1 MKICLKKVVMTF
13 FVTATLY
20 QYSYAQF
27 TFSGEVRPRS
37 EYRHGFKALAGQN
50 QEAAFFTDQR
60 TRLNFDYV
68 HEDYTFKIVLQD
80 IRTWGNTAQLVDN
93 DGAYTALHE
102 GWAQLKIAGPLS
114 LKIGRQEI
122 IYDDH
127 RIFGSVAWAQQARSH
142 DAAVFRVKKDALT
155 LDLGLAYNQDQPQMT
170 TNFYTNQRN
179 YKAMQYLWFH
189 YDVIESFKASILF
202 LNNGL
207 QGPVSGNPP
216 VHKINYSQTIGGR
229 LSYAANGL
237 AVNAAVYQQMG
248 MEKSG
253 QEKISAGLYS
263 LDAGYAPSKSMKVT
277 AGYEYQ
283 SGNSQVNPDT
293 KNRAFNPF
301 YGTNHKFNGLMDYF
315 YVGNHAHSVGLQD
328 IYLALDGSA
337 GKFKAS
343 LSPHVFMS
351 ANEVADP
358 INGTAID
365 SYLGTEIDL
374 ELSYTVSPQIGINGG
389 YSQMI
394 GSSTMEVLR
403 GGDRNETSNWAWLMI
418 TVKPTFFTTKK
429 EEAPAPAGN

>member
-1 MKICLKKVVMTF
+1 V
-13 FVTATLY
+13 
-20 QYSYAQF
+20 
-27 TFSGEVRPRS
+27 
-37 EYRHGFKALAGQN
+37 
-50 QEAAFFTDQR
+50 
-60 TRLNFDYV
+60 
-68 HEDYTFKIVLQD
+68 
-80 IRTWGNTAQLVDN
+80 
-93 DGAYTALHE
+93 
-102 GWAQLKIAGPLS
+102 GPLS

-142 DAAVFRVKKDALT
+142 DAAVFRVKQDAIT
-155 LDLGLAYNQDQPQMT
+155 LDLGLAYNQDQPQLKT
-170 TNFYTNQRN
+170 TYYTNPKN

-189 YDVIESFKASILF
+189 YDVIESFKASLLF

-207 QGPVSGNPP
+207 QGPLTGNP
-216 VHKINYSQTIGGR
+216 VDHKINYSQTMGGR
-229 LSYAANGL
+229 LSYAASGL

-248 MEKSG
+248 KEKSG
-253 QEKISAGLYS
+253 LEKISAGLYS
-263 LDAGYAPSKSMKVT
+263 LDVGYAATDNVKVT

-283 SGNSQVNPDT
+283 SGNSQVIPDA

-315 YVGNHAHSVGLQD
+315 YVGNHTNSVGLQD
-328 IYLALDGSA
+328 IYLALDASA
-337 GKFKAS
+337 GKFKAN
-343 LSPHVFMS
+343 LSPHAFMS

-358 INGTAID
+358 LSGTAME

-374 ELSYTVSPQIGINGG
+374 ELSYNVSPQVGISGG
-389 YSQMI
+389 YSHMI

-403 GGDRNETSNWAWLMI
+403 GGDRNEISNWAWLMI